1 MEMIRI
7 TWGFIQISHPLPFQ
21 FPPQDFNIFPKV
33 NCVCVLGGG
42 GESMILCLESLLQ
55 TSAVIYMTVLP
66 PLTDISYFPLIC

>member
-21 FPPQDFNIFPKV
+21 FPPQDFNIFPKA

-42 GESMILCLESLLQ
+42 GSMILCLESLLQ